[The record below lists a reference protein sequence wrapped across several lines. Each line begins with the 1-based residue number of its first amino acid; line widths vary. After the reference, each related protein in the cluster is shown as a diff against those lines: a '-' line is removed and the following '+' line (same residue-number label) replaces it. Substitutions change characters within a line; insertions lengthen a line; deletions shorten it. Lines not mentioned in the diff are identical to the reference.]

1 MADKKNVNNDI
12 IDIDLKATARRKFR
26 INGDNS
32 RLVELDPSDIS
43 VITRIEEADSAF
55 QECIN
60 QLQELANSKTETD
73 DEIYEAGRKFKEI
86 DEKMRELVD
95 NIFQSNVS
103 EVCAPTG
110 SMYDPIKGKFRYEYI
125 IEALLNF
132 YQSNIQQE
140 FKEMGNRVSRRTAKY
155 TKKK

>member
-1 MADKKNVNNDI
+1 MADKKNVNDDI

-26 INGDNS
+26 IDGDNS

-43 VITRIEEADSAF
+43 IVTRIEEADSAF
-55 QECIN
+55 KECIN
-60 QLQELANSKTETD
+60 QLQELANAKTETD
-73 DEIYEAGRKFKEI
+73 EELYETGRKFKEI
-86 DEKMRELVD
+86 DQQMRQLVD

-132 YQSNIQQE
+132 YQGNIQKE
-140 FKEMGNRVSRRTAKY
+140 FKEMNNRVSRRTSKY